1 MPAPACWDLHGELN
15 STLNAGA
22 DRARRGFCLGLT
34 GLPVENTAKRWK
46 PQWKPTAGN
55 HAKWLLFV
63 VTDLVTTDQA
73 TQVRSSRIGGC
84 EPGVRTTGA
93 YLAAHHGRITRRAC
107 VKVVR
112 EALRETVRFP
122 VTRSVTARPVT
133 FPGIR
138 FSLSVLTTLLTGAT
152 SPA

>member
-1 MPAPACWDLHGELN
+1 MVVHGGHGGAVATGKPAIP
-15 STLNAGA
+15 
-22 DRARRGFCLGLT
+22 
-34 GLPVENTAKRWK
+34 WK
-46 PQWKPTAGN
+46 PEWKPTAGN
-55 HAKWLLFV
+55 YAKWLLFV
-63 VTDLVTTDQA
+63 VTDLVTTGQA

-93 YLAAHHGRITRRAC
+93 NWPSTSARMRTNGAYLAAHHGRITRRTC